1 MSSSFSGSSFSSYL
15 SLHSTTSES
24 VTSMAST
31 GGGDK
36 GNADKGNADKI
47 FAIPVTPSKSKVA
60 KENPRR
66 AETARKILKL
76 ELDGH
81 LYQDI
86 TVEQFVINVWGLDE
100 ATVRRV
106 LDANIGLHKSYW
118 RHYKAVC
125 NKPSQSQPEQHLH
138 EPFRHISSHLLKD
151 VCKKLGLD
159 PKKTIKDAFWDGGGS
174 KNMKSRYAYG
184 RLRKPDLLRIW
195 GLRDGRKRPRWSE
208 TKSALE
214 FKVEE
219 AKRRAK
225 KNPNGG
231 YTYALQSIQEGTE
244 IAGIATPQSG
254 ASSSFATSSRGTG
267 SGSRAQSFSTPLTSY
282 ADLSLSTT
290 FKSSTSSKRLFD
302 EVDGRDADDGA
313 NPPKRAKVAADDGDE
328 DEEEEDEDEYK
339 KPEIEVKNGEIQLA
353 TYALE
358 CLGDSSRHYT
368 TGIFIDSTSVN
379 LWYYDRSAVIRAS
392 KFEFSAGENNHGTKL
407 LAVALFALSQATMKQ
422 SGFDPFVHRFIEP
435 KNGVVLQEHHI
446 KAITIPLSIRSKT
459 CFRFNKNGE
468 DLIFVVDKVLYTYSS
483 IIGRGTYVASGK
495 QAYIGSPVGEIPK
508 VLKLSWQLQVRHAE
522 AELLRRIRGRLPD
535 YWHRHLPA
543 VRFSA
548 VYKPE
553 ELGLPRSKLKEVLK
567 PTRKEIQERD
577 LHVLVTDLY
586 HKLHEAAD
594 IEEFKRIFLDCL
606 ECHYHTYTTGRVL
619 HRDISENNLMFADP
633 KEVTAPTGATDWP
646 SSRWGILN
654 DFDLGSEIDADGNV
668 QSSNAN
674 HRTGTLPYMATDL
687 ISRPVP
693 RNPHVQYVPPS
704 HYYRH
709 DLESFFYILVFA
721 STRYTFDK
729 GKCLPVP
736 ACLAEWTKSDT
747 AYNSKCGFFTPS
759 GLQHVNAAILD
770 HFTGLWDEWIIPL
783 YAMFMKARN
792 DVPGIWEPE
801 YKEYDF
807 VTFNNRITFEQF
819 MAAIKVKPR
828 NSDGKRPL

>member
-1 MSSSFSGSSFSSYL
+1 
-15 SLHSTTSES
+15 
-24 VTSMAST
+24 MAST
-31 GGGDK
+31 GSAEK
-36 GNADKGNADKI
+36 VVTKPA
-47 FAIPVTPSKSKVA
+47 TPSKSKVA

-66 AETARKILKL
+66 AEAARKILKL

-100 ATVRRV
+100 ATVRRIMNT
-106 LDANIGLHKSYW
+106 DIDLHKRYW
-118 RHYKAVC
+118 KKYEAVC

-138 EPFRHISSHLLKD
+138 EPFRHISSHLLKN

-159 PKKTIKDAFWDGGGS
+159 WKETIKDTFWDGGGS

-208 TKSALE
+208 TKSAVE
-214 FKVEE
+214 FKLDE
-219 AKRRAK
+219 AKRGSK
-225 KNPNGG
+225 KNANGG
-231 YTYALQSIQEGTE
+231 YTNTLQSIQEGAE

-254 ASSSFATSSRGTG
+254 DALPTSSSFASSSRDTG
-267 SGSRAQSFSTPLTSY
+267 SGSRIQSFSTPLTSY
-282 ADLSLSTT
+282 ADLSVSTT
-290 FKSSTSSKRLFD
+290 FNSSMSGKRLFN
-302 EVDGRDADDGA
+302 EVDGGDGDDDG
-313 NPPKRAKVAADDGDE
+313 NPPKRAKVAAVDG
-328 DEEEEDEDEYK
+328 DEEEEDEDEAN

-392 KFEFSAGENNHGTKL
+392 KFQFNTEENNHGTKL

-459 CFRFNKNGE
+459 CFRFSKNGE

-495 QAYIGSPVGEIPK
+495 RASIGSALGEISN

-567 PTRKEIQERD
+567 ARKEIQERD

-594 IEEFKRIFLDCL
+594 VEEFKRIFLDCL
-606 ECHYHTYTTGRVL
+606 EPLSHL
-619 HRDISENNLMFADP
+619 HDRPGVASDISENNLMFADP
-633 KEVTAPTGATDWP
+633 KEVTAPSGATDQP

-654 DFDLGSEIDADGNV
+654 DFDLGSEIDEVGNV
-668 QSSNAN
+668 QPSNAN

-687 ISRPVP
+687 LSQPVP

-736 ACLAEWTKSDT
+736 ACLAAWSNSDT
-747 AYNSKCGFFTPS
+747 AYDKKCVFFTPS

-770 HFTGLWDEWIIPL
+770 HFKGLWDEWIIPL

-792 DVPGIWEPE
+792 DVPGTWEPE

-807 VTFNNRITFEQF
+807 VTLNNRITFEKF